1 METVNDIITDALEDL
16 VIKAD
21 EAPIE
26 PSEAKTAIRTLNR
39 MMHQF
44 ASKGI
49 NLGYTEVN
57 SLDDEITVPLGAMDG
72 IVSNL
77 AMRLAPKYLS
87 SGVPATLALAAEEG
101 YNTLLRIAIQP
112 GYTRYPDTLP
122 IGSGNKEYNGNDTN
136 FYPAEEPTVESEQ
149 SGSISLESSTE
160 EA

>member
-1 METVNDIITDALEDL
+1 METVRDIITDALEDL
-16 VIKAD
+16 VVKAD

-26 PSEAKTAIRTLNR
+26 ASEAKTAIRILNR

-44 ASKGI
+44 ASQGI

-72 IVSNL
+72 IVANL

-87 SGVPATLALAAEEG
+87 SGVPAALALAAEEG
-101 YNTLLRIAIQP
+101 YNTMLLIAVQP
-112 GYTRYPDTLP
+112 GYTRFPSTLP
-122 IGSGNKEYNGNDTN
+122 YGSGNESYRGSTER
-136 FYPAEEPTVESEQ
+136 FFPAEEPTIESEQ

-160 EA
+160 EG